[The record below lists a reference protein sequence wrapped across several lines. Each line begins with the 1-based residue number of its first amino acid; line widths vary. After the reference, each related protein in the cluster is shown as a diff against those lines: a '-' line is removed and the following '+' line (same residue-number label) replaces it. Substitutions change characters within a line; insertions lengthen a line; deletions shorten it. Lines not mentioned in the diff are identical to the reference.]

1 MRTISFTIPPECEG
15 MTVRSILKNQMRLSS
30 GLIARIKLIQGG
42 ILLNGVHVHT
52 NVRVKAGD
60 KLSAIVGASET
71 TGASSAS
78 GGSGA
83 SGASGGLSAS
93 SASGGSGASGASE
106 KSNCNPS
113 NALYEERKAFPY
125 EILFED
131 EDILIINKPAGVA
144 AHGSRYDESVPSIGK
159 AVGEYYGNDEMYHPV
174 SRLDKGTTGVM
185 TIAKNG
191 YMHELLINALHSDAF
206 RRIYIGVAEGDVGRS
221 RGEHGSIRFPIGRA
235 DGSAIK
241 REVRMD
247 GEKAVT
253 HYEVIGYENGFSLV
267 AFELETGRTHQIRV
281 HMAAI
286 GHPLVG
292 DWLYGTERRDLIER
306 PALHSRELEFVHPLT
321 DERHIINAK
330 LPQDMRKLIPKLLGR

>member
-1 MRTISFTIPPECEG
+1 MRTISFTIPQECEG
-15 MTVRSILKNQMRLSS
+15 LTVRSILKNQMRFSS

-42 ILLNGVHVHT
+42 ILLNGASVHT
-52 NVRVKAGD
+52 NARVKAGD
-60 KLSAIVGASET
+60 TLSAIVGASET
-71 TGASSAS
+71 SGASCASCASSAS
-78 GGSGA
+78 GESGVSDA
-83 SGASGGLSAS
+83 SGILFS
-93 SASGGSGASGASE
+93 
-106 KSNCNPS
+106 S
-113 NALYEERKAFPY
+113 NALYVERKAFPY

-131 EDILIINKPAGVA
+131 EDILIINKSAGVA

-191 YMHELLINALHSDAF
+191 YMHELLINALHSDEF
-206 RRIYIGVAEGDVGRS
+206 RRIYIGIAEGDVGRS

-241 REVRMD
+241 REVRQD
-247 GEKAVT
+247 GTKAVT

-321 DERHIINAK
+321 GERHIINAK
-330 LPQDMRKLIPKLLGR
+330 LPQDMRKLMPKLLEN

>member
-15 MTVRSILKNQMRLSS
+15 ITVRSILKNQMRLSS

-42 ILLNGVHVHT
+42 ILLNGAPVHT
-52 NVRVKAGD
+52 NVRVQAGD
-60 KLSAIVGASET
+60 VLCATVGPSGTSDLNAVVT
-71 TGASSAS
+71 HGA
-78 GGSGA
+78 
-83 SGASGGLSAS
+83 
-93 SASGGSGASGASE
+93 
-106 KSNCNPS
+106 
-113 NALYEERKAFPY
+113 ERKAFPY

-144 AHGSRYDESVPSIGK
+144 AHGSRYDACVPSIGK

-191 YMHELLINALHSDAF
+191 FMHELLITALHSDEF
-206 RRIYIGVAEGDVGRS
+206 RRVYIGIAEGDVGRS
-221 RGEHGSIRFPIGRA
+221 KGDFGTIDLPIGRA

-241 REVRMD
+241 REVRRD
-247 GEKAVT
+247 GARAVT
-253 HYEVIGYENGFSLV
+253 HYEVIGYENGYSIVGFV
-267 AFELETGRTHQIRV
+267 LETGRTHQIRV

-292 DWLYGTERRDLIER
+292 DWLYGTERKDLIER
-306 PALHSRELEFVHPLT
+306 PALHSKELEFIHPLT
-321 DERHIINAK
+321 GERHIINAK
-330 LPQDMRKLIPKLLGR
+330 LPQDMRELVGWQG